1 MMAAVFSGTSM
12 PKMEITHFQK
22 DRKIGHDK
30 SNAAFFQA
38 QGFLWQKI
46 GRALQRAAVHNGK
59 GNESHEKP

>member
-38 QGFLWQKI
+38 QGFL
-46 GRALQRAAVHNGK
+46 
-59 GNESHEKP
+59 